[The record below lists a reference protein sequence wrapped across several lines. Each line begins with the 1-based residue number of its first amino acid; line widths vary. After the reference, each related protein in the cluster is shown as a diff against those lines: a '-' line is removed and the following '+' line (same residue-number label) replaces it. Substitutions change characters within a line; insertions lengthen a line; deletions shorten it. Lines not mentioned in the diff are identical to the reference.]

1 MTNRTLLVDRLSA
14 YMCTTKVDANI
25 ALNNFSRSL
34 QEHLAEHGQ
43 AVIPGFGRLKV
54 VNRPSRQGRNPKTG
68 ESIIVPAKQ
77 VIKFKEFKGG
87 KDDTAAA
94 PVAAPDSSSAQ

>member
-14 YMCTTKVDANI
+14 ALGSTKVDANAI
-25 ALNNFSRSL
+25 LKTFSDVL
-34 QEHLAEHGQ
+34 QAHLAEHGQ

-54 VNRPSRQGRNPKTG
+54 VDRPSRQGRNPKTG
-68 ESIIVPAKQ
+68 ESITVPAKQ

-87 KDDTAAA
+87 KDEAAA
-94 PVAAPDSSSAQ
+94 STDASAVQ

>member
-1 MTNRTLLVDRLSA
+1 MTNRTLLVDRLAA
-14 YMCTTKVDANI
+14 YLGSTKVDANAI
-25 ALNNFSRSL
+25 LSVFSRTL

-54 VNRPSRQGRNPKTG
+54 VDRPSRQGRNPKTG
-68 ESIIVPAKQ
+68 ESITVPAKQ